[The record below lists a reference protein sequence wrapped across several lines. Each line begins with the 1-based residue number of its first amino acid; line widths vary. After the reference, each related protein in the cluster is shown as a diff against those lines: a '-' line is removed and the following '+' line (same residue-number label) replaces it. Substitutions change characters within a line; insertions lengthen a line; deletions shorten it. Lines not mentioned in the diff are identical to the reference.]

1 MDDAVGERERET
13 TEAANETS
21 GPVTGQ
27 KEWWRGRRGTFAYVL
42 TASRA
47 GREALGCGQN
57 WDRKR
62 ERGRRRRRRRRREIF
77 CFSFPSGFGFCG
89 EEFCTSMRMMLMMM
103 QHPVVE
109 TLDGSSSDEQ
119 HVVVGRMEMGPEIV
133 PRLLEDNN
141 GTNRVLYGQKVIVD
155 EEEDEGEE
163 EEEEEEGGRGGGGG
177 EDHGGVHQLL
187 SRNAHKLQLLQ
198 QHGYENHHHP
208 AQQIAATN
216 GEEEEED
223 HHHHNG
229 DDVYGVRSGQQ
240 HRHHEDEEEDEEPKL
255 GELGSVMLRLD
266 SGNNLGESITGRER
280 PPPAIDGDIGIVQQS
295 PHRPDTSSGGGGGG
309 KSGRGR
315 TSREPAIEWSEGAT
329 TVLLQAFGD
338 KYRALDRGNFTSK
351 IWADIA
357 ARVNAHEITSTVWK
371 KKFQAAFFFFFFWFV
386 DEYKRFSS
394 KTTAVESVKPFALV
408 PRRSSSSPSSSFA
421 AAACCLLGRKQ
432 NS

>member
-1 MDDAVGERERET
+1 
-13 TEAANETS
+13 
-21 GPVTGQ
+21 
-27 KEWWRGRRGTFAYVL
+27 
-42 TASRA
+42 
-47 GREALGCGQN
+47 
-57 WDRKR
+57 
-62 ERGRRRRRRRRREIF
+62 
-77 CFSFPSGFGFCG
+77 
-89 EEFCTSMRMMLMMM
+89 MRMMLMMM
-103 QHPVVE
+103 QLPVVE

-155 EEEDEGEE
+155 EEDEGEE
-163 EEEEEEGGRGGGGG
+163 EEEEEEGGRGGGG

-208 AQQIAATN
+208 GQQIAATN
-216 GEEEEED
+216 GEEEED

-229 DDVYGVRSGQQ
+229 HDVYGVRSGQQ
-240 HRHHEDEEEDEEPKL
+240 HSQHEDEEEDEEPKL

-295 PHRPDTSSGGGGGG
+295 PHHPDTSSGGGGGGGGG

-357 ARVNAHEITSTVWK
+357 ARVNAHEITSTGLDGGSLV
-371 KKFQAAFFFFFFWFV
+371 
-386 DEYKRFSS
+386 EGPP
-394 KTTAVESVKPFALV
+394 KTREQCRIKVS
-408 PRRSSSSPSSSFA
+408 
-421 AAACCLLGRKQ
+421 
-432 NS
+432 

>member
-1 MDDAVGERERET
+1 MVGRA
-13 TEAANETS
+13 TE
-21 GPVTGQ
+21 GI
-27 KEWWRGRRGTFAYVL
+27 FAYVL
-42 TASRA
+42 TASRG
-47 GREALGCGQN
+47 GREALGCGQKR
-57 WDRKR
+57 DRKR

-141 GTNRVLYGQKVIVD
+141 GTNRVLYGQKMIVD

-163 EEEEEEGGRGGGGG
+163 EEEEGGRGGGE

-198 QHGYENHHHP
+198 QHGYENHHHTG
-208 AQQIAATN
+208 QQIAATN
-216 GEEEEED
+216 GEEEEEED

-240 HRHHEDEEEDEEPKL
+240 HRQHEDEEEDEEPKL

-295 PHRPDTSSGGGGGG
+295 PHHPDTSSGGGGG

-315 TSREPAIEWSEGAT
+315 TSKEPAIEWSEGAT
-329 TVLLQAFGD
+329 TVLMQAFGD

-357 ARVNAHEITSTVWK
+357 ARVNAHEITSTV
-371 KKFQAAFFFFFFWFV
+371 
-386 DEYKRFSS
+386 
-394 KTTAVESVKPFALV
+394 
-408 PRRSSSSPSSSFA
+408 
-421 AAACCLLGRKQ
+421 
-432 NS
+432 

>member
-1 MDDAVGERERET
+1 
-13 TEAANETS
+13 
-21 GPVTGQ
+21 
-27 KEWWRGRRGTFAYVL
+27 
-42 TASRA
+42 
-47 GREALGCGQN
+47 
-57 WDRKR
+57 
-62 ERGRRRRRRRRREIF
+62 
-77 CFSFPSGFGFCG
+77 
-89 EEFCTSMRMMLMMM
+89 MRMMLMMM

-141 GTNRVLYGQKVIVD
+141 GTSRVLYGQKVIVD

-163 EEEEEEGGRGGGGG
+163 EEEEEEEVGGRGEGE

-187 SRNAHKLQLLQ
+187 SRNAHKLQFLQ

-208 AQQIAATN
+208 GQQIAATN

-240 HRHHEDEEEDEEPKL
+240 HRQHEDEEEDEEPKL

-266 SGNNLGESITGRER
+266 SGNNLGESITSRER

-295 PHRPDTSSGGGGGG
+295 PHHPDTSSGGGGGGG

-371 KKFQAAFFFFFFWFV
+371 KKFQAAFLFF
-386 DEYKRFSS
+386 S
-394 KTTAVESVKPFALV
+394 
-408 PRRSSSSPSSSFA
+408 
-421 AAACCLLGRKQ
+421 LGLWMNTRGFLQ
-432 NS
+432 RQQQ